1 MAVDTYATGKSTLR
15 FIAPS
20 FQRRAVFAALIVGT
34 SLATSALPAMAKIA
48 CTRDGFQI
56 VQGNLLATPYCQDQ
70 LLARVARE
78 YGLRVS
84 DAEVRNNPNSKRRIC
99 RFVGRDIRVQP
110 TCAETNYGRRGF

>member
-1 MAVDTYATGKSTLR
+1 MAVEMHTMDKSTTR
-15 FIAPS
+15 FVATFVPT
-20 FQRRAVFAALIVGT
+20 RVLLAAVVAGAV
-34 SLATSALPAMAKIA
+34 LATLAQPAMAKIG

-56 VQGNLLATPYCQDQ
+56 VQGNPIATPYCQDQ
-70 LLARVARE
+70 LLARVARQ

-84 DAEVRNNPNSKRRIC
+84 DAEVRNNPNTKRRIC